1 MKKVLS
7 VSHQTKNVDIV
18 LFVLRI
24 TIAALML
31 THGLP
36 KMNALLSGE
45 PIQFASVFGLSP
57 DVSLG
62 LTVFAEVFCSILILV
77 GFGTRLAAIPL
88 IITMAVAAFL
98 VHAADPFGKQELP
111 ILYMIVYV
119 VLLIAGSGRYSLD
132 GLLANKPVFENS
144 TYRKIN

>member
-1 MKKVLS
+1 MKKLLS

-18 LFVLRI
+18 LLVLRI
-24 TIAALML
+24 TIGALML

-36 KMNALLSGE
+36 KMEALLSGE
-45 PIQFASVFGLSP
+45 PIQFVSVFGLSP
-57 DVSLG
+57 AVSLG

-88 IITMAVAAFL
+88 IITMAVAAFI
-98 VHAADPFGKQELP
+98 VHAADPFGKQEMA
-111 ILYMIVYV
+111 ILYLAVYV

-132 GLLANKPVFENS
+132 RLLTNKPVLERN
-144 TYRKIN
+144 TYGKTI

>member
-1 MKKVLS
+1 MKKLLS

-18 LFVLRI
+18 LLVLRI

-36 KMNALLSGE
+36 KMEALLSGE
-45 PIQFASVFGLSP
+45 PIQFVSVFGLSP
-57 DVSLG
+57 AVSLG

-88 IITMAVAAFL
+88 IITMAVAAFII
-98 VHAADPFGKQELP
+98 HAADPFGKQEMA
-111 ILYMIVYV
+111 ILYLAVYV

-132 GLLANKPVFENS
+132 RLLTNKPVLERN
-144 TYRKIN
+144 TYGKTI

>member
-1 MKKVLS
+1 MKKLLS

-18 LFVLRI
+18 LLVLRI

-36 KMNALLSGE
+36 KMDTLLSGG
-45 PIQFASVFGLSP
+45 PIQFVSVFGLSP
-57 DVSLG
+57 AVSLG

-88 IITMAVAAFL
+88 IITMAVAAFII
-98 VHAADPFGKQELP
+98 HAADPFGKQEMA
-111 ILYMIVYV
+111 ILYLAVYV

-132 GLLANKPVFENS
+132 SLLTNKPVFERN
-144 TYRKIN
+144 TYSKSI

>member
-1 MKKVLS
+1 MKKFMS
-7 VSHQTKNVDIV
+7 VSHQTKNVDII
-18 LFVLRI
+18 LLVLRI

-36 KMNALLSGE
+36 KMNALLSDE
-45 PIQFASVFGLSP
+45 PIQFAAVFGFSP
-57 DVSLG
+57 AVSLG
-62 LTVFAEVFCSILILV
+62 LTVFAEVFCSVLILA

-98 VHAADPFGKQELP
+98 IHATDPFGKQEMP
-111 ILYMIVYV
+111 ILYLLIYV

-132 GLLANKPVFENS
+132 GLLANKPVFEHS
-144 TYRKIN
+144 TNGKTY